1 MNMLIILN
9 YYTMYI
15 CIKTLHFSL
24 QMSTIHIISMTKISI
39 FLSVINISNMV
50 EFLYTMYTEAHIQFS
65 LLQSRESDQ
74 VCSCW
79 APVVHPSLSLSYNFS
94 MGSCYT
100 AEPLPQLHYAFCCS
114 SLSYNWHHESLL

>member
-1 MNMLIILN
+1 MNMLVILN

-15 CIKTLHFSL
+15 RIKTLHFSL

-74 VCSCW
+74 VCSRW
-79 APVVHPSLSLSYNFS
+79 APVVPAPPPALALATTAAWAPATLLSLRHSYTRLS
-94 MGSCYT
+94 VV
-100 AEPLPQLHYAFCCS
+100 LH
-114 SLSYNWHHESLL
+114 

>member
-79 APVVHPSLSLSYNFS
+79 APVVHRALALATTSAWAPATLLSLCHSYTMLS
-94 MGSCYT
+94 VV
-100 AEPLPQLHYAFCCS
+100 LH
-114 SLSYNWHHESLL
+114 

>member
-1 MNMLIILN
+1 MNMLVILN

-15 CIKTLHFSL
+15 RIKTLHFSL

-74 VCSCW
+74 VCSRW
-79 APVVHPSLSLSYNFS
+79 APVVPAPPPSLSLSYNSS

-100 AEPLPQLHYAFCCS
+100 AEPPPQLH
-114 SLSYNWHHESLL
+114 